1 MRKIVIN
8 PAYEGLDS
16 LRDLVKAIDERFP
29 EGDLIQKGS
38 RNELRRLALDGVEGG
53 RVVVKHFGRPN
64 PINRVAYTFLRAP
77 KGVRAYRYA
86 LRVREAGFDT
96 PAPLAYVEHRRGGLV
111 ADSYLVSTECPY
123 SRRFYEFGDADAS
136 SARDIIRAFTR
147 RTAAFHAAGML
158 HKDFSPG
165 NILFD
170 RVDGE
175 WRFAIVDIN
184 RMRFGTVSL
193 ERRCANFARLWGSL
207 DFFRIIADE
216 YARCRH
222 ADADYCF
229 SLIRRARRRFWVRF
243 ARRHRVKYHLEL

>member
-1 MRKIVIN
+1 M
-8 PAYEGLDS
+8 
-16 LRDLVKAIDERFP
+16 
-29 EGDLIQKGS
+29 
-38 RNELRRLALDGVEGG
+38 
-53 RVVVKHFGRPN
+53 
-64 PINRVAYTFLRAP
+64 
-77 KGVRAYRYA
+77 
-86 LRVREAGFDT
+86 
-96 PAPLAYVEHRRGGLV
+96 
-111 ADSYLVSTECPY
+111 STECPY

-193 ERRCANFARLWGSL
+193 ERGCANFARLWGSL

-243 ARRHRVKYHLEL
+243 ARRHRVKYRLEL